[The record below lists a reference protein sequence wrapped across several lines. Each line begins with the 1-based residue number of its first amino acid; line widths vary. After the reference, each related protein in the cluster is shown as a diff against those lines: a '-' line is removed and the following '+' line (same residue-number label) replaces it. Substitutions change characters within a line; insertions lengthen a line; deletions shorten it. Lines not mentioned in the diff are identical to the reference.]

1 MKLRFTI
8 LFIWFCPLTSDTAK
22 QNNIINTILLYF
34 FSVFKGV
41 FQIVNKTS
49 KSIGNFL
56 IPTLFIVILHKKCF
70 FHTWGTSKQN

>member
-22 QNNIINTILLYF
+22 QDNIVNIILLYF

-41 FQIVNKTS
+41 FQIVNNFS
-49 KSIGNFL
+49 KRIDNFL
-56 IPTLFIVILHKKCF
+56 FFTLFSDFLSYF
-70 FHTWGTSKQN
+70 YGF